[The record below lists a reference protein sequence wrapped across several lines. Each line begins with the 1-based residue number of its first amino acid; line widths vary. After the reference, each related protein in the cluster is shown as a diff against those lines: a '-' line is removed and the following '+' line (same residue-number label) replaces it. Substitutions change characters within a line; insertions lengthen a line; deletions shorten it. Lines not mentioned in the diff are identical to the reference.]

1 MSKPFHVAEVF
12 TNMPGKFVELEET
25 IRSFREIIN
34 GDHDDLPEAAF
45 LMVCGID
52 EVIEKANKMA
62 AAAA

>member
-1 MSKPFHVAEVF
+1 
-12 TNMPGKFVELEET
+12 MPGKFVELEET

-45 LMVCGID
+45 LMVGGID
-52 EVIEKANKMA
+52 EVIEKAKKMA